1 MPISFFSTGS
11 KGSTSR
17 LAASVFRSDDMQ
29 ELSLSSE
36 RRLETREEKQGNQ
49 QSHPDHEAEQAYDIN
64 RREFSKT
71 VLPESSEIGEHA
83 DREKGQ
89 DEEDDAEHVGLT
101 GRGRQRLC
109 DLGRRAGRKPQ
120 GDRKHQHKAE
130 NELGEALPDLRR
142 LRLVG
147 ALVDVIGPD

>member
-29 ELSLSSE
+29 EISLSSE
-36 RRLETREEKQGNQ
+36 RRLETREEQPGNQ
-49 QSHPDHEAEQAYDIN
+49 QSHPDYEAEQAYDIN
-64 RREFSKT
+64 RREFSET
-71 VLPESSEIGEHA
+71 VLPELSEIGEHV
-83 DREKGQ
+83 DLKEDQ

-109 DLGRRAGRKPQ
+109 DLGCRAGRKPQ
-120 GDRKHQHKAE
+120 RDRKHQHKAE
-130 NELGEALPDLRR
+130 NELWEALPDL
-142 LRLVG
+142 
-147 ALVDVIGPD
+147 